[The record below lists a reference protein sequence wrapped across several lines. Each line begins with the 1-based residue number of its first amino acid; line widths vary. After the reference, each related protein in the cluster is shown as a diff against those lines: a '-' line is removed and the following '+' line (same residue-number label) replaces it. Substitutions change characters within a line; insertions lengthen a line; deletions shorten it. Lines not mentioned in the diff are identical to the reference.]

1 MKIFQNNLLN
11 LKNVVLILGFFD
23 GIHLGHRKVIASAVS
38 YAKEHNLKS
47 VLYTFKQ
54 SPAEVLNNKAD
65 YIYSRSFNYKLI
77 ADLNVDFLIEND
89 FKDLIN
95 LSKDEFI
102 TNLTNEYAPKAIF
115 SGFNYT
121 FGKNK
126 EGNIEY
132 LNNKANELGYK
143 YFCIESVNIDNKVI
157 SSTEIKNFLIK
168 ADLESANYSLALPF
182 TIMGK
187 IIKGKQI
194 AQTLGFPTAN
204 IEYPE
209 KIIKIPFGVYK
220 AKYETFNAVLNWG
233 IKPTFNNISEPILE
247 LHVINFNNNLYD
259 KNISFQ
265 ILKKIRDEKKFS
277 NTQELKEQIN
287 KDIMECSKL

>member
-132 LNNKANELGYK
+132 LNNKAN
-143 YFCIESVNIDNKVI
+143 
-157 SSTEIKNFLIK
+157 
-168 ADLESANYSLALPF
+168 AA
-182 TIMGK
+182 
-187 IIKGKQI
+187 
-194 AQTLGFPTAN
+194 AQPAAR
-204 IEYPE
+204 IY
-209 KIIKIPFGVYK
+209 
-220 AKYETFNAVLNWG
+220 
-233 IKPTFNNISEPILE
+233 
-247 LHVINFNNNLYD
+247 
-259 KNISFQ
+259 
-265 ILKKIRDEKKFS
+265 
-277 NTQELKEQIN
+277 
-287 KDIMECSKL
+287 

>member
-38 YAKEHNLKS
+38 YAKEHNLKT

-143 YFCIESVNIDNKVI
+143 YFYIESVNIDNKVI

-233 IKPTFNNISEPILE
+233 IKPTFNNIPEPI
-247 LHVINFNNNLYD
+247 FG
-259 KNISFQ
+259 IS
-265 ILKKIRDEKKFS
+265 
-277 NTQELKEQIN
+277 
-287 KDIMECSKL
+287 